1 MMLLLVLF
9 ALTPALDAVACAGDE
24 EVASVAAAHAS
35 PFAAKVSVVHDHG
48 GGDAHGL
55 CVHGHCHHAATAW
68 PMREPVQAPTLIAA
82 TTERP
87 VPTRLPPSRDPTG
100 LDRPPRA

>member
-1 MMLLLVLF
+1 MAMMLLLVLF

-24 EVASVAAAHAS
+24 EVPAVTAAHA
-35 PFAAKVSVVHDHG
+35 PFAQVTVVHDHG

-68 PMREPVQAPTLIAA
+68 PLREPVQAPTLIVA
-82 TTERP
+82 TAERP
-87 VPTRLPPSRDPTG
+87 APTRLPPSRDPTG